1 MTKSYSHA
9 SGLVTITYC
18 CSRTKNKILIQVEL
32 SEIFEHVLS
41 SSVLVDFAISD
52 SEQHFCVFEHY
63 KISILGFEFDLLEKI
78 KIDAHIRNWPICSVQ
93 KISWLTT
100 YIIQQLGYS
109 IRQQFLRFRSDTI
122 KKQS

>member
-1 MTKSYSHA
+1 MPPV
-9 SGLVTITYC
+9 LVTITYY
-18 CSRTKNKILIQVEL
+18 CSPTKNIILIQLEL

-78 KIDAHIRNWPICSVQ
+78 KINTHIRNWPICSVQ
-93 KISWLTT
+93 KVSWLTT
-100 YIIQQLGYS
+100 YIIQQLGYP
-109 IRQQFLRFRSDTI
+109 IRQQFLRFRSDT
-122 KKQS
+122 